1 MNEDANLLV
10 QSEEEDSKNPS
21 SKSRAKKKG
30 NTHTHKIINYILMK
44 VKRVISWATNS
55 FWIKRVSGATCCLF
69 AFH

>member
-30 NTHTHKIINYILMK
+30 NTHI
-44 VKRVISWATNS
+44 
-55 FWIKRVSGATCCLF
+55 
-69 AFH
+69 

>member
-30 NTHTHKIINYILMK
+30 NTHTYKIINYILMK
-44 VKRVISWATNS
+44 VKRVISWAANS
-55 FWIKRVSGATCCLF
+55 F
-69 AFH
+69 